1 MTTKHYFI
9 KTVFIL
15 VALFLVSCS
24 GYKKLPY
31 LKDAESLT
39 KEQLLAS
46 ATLYEAKI
54 MPKDILSITVNS
66 SIPGAAADFNLPL
79 LASGSTAV
87 KQTSGS
93 SSQNGLA
100 GTLQTYIVD
109 NKGKI
114 DFPILGEL
122 SIGGLTKSQ
131 AEDLIAEQI
140 YPKYLKEKPIVN
152 IRMLN
157 FKVSVLGEVARPGSY
172 STDNE
177 QMTLFDA
184 LAQAGDL
191 TIYGR
196 RDNVMLLRTK
206 ANGELVVHKINLQD
220 KDLLLYEDLYY
231 LQQNDKIIVQVNK
244 AKGNSSSFGTME
256 SVGISLL
263 SVLISVVAIVT
274 R

>member
-93 SSQNGLA
+93 SSQNGLT